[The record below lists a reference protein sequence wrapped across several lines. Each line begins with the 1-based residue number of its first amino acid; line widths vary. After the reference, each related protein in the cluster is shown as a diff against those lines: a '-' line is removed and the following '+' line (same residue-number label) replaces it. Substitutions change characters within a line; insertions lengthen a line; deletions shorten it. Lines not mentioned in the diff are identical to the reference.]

1 MTSVTK
7 IGKQPAA
14 IGGLSTSVTNARTLL
29 RRHRWIWPVIAV
41 LGLGAVRW
49 FSNQAIEGAM
59 QKQLASQLD
68 TILRADVESLRIWIK
83 EQQVDAELI
92 AAATPLVPAVPELTN
107 LENGPEAGLLQS
119 KYQAELRAHLQP
131 RLKQY
136 GYIGYLL
143 VSPSLRI
150 IAADDNAAIGKPLD
164 GARADFYRTVLSGK
178 SAVSKPY
185 RSPLMLADAHGNLKT
200 GLPSIV
206 AAAPVRNAEGRVIGA
221 LSVRIPERAFS
232 DILQVAQAGETG
244 ETFVFDKNALF
255 LSHSRFD
262 ADLKKVG
269 LLADLPD
276 VHSILTLEV
285 RDPGVDMMAG
295 HRPSLS
301 RADQPLTLMAKSATD
316 GNSGVNVEGY
326 RDYRGVQVIGAWT
339 WLPEYDF
346 GVATEIDYAEAYRP
360 LTILRTTFW
369 LLFGLIVLAAVAILV
384 FMLVVARQRRRMH
397 RAEQAIQQLGQYTLE
412 MKLGEGGMGSVYR
425 ARHAFLRRPTAI
437 KMLNPRTVGEAALK
451 RFERE
456 VQLTSQLNHPNTIA
470 VYDYGRTPEG
480 VFYYAM
486 EFLDGISLED
496 LVKRYGPLPEQRVV
510 NILHQVCGSLAEAHA
525 IGLIHRDIKPA
536 NIMLTTRAGIPDYV
550 TVLDFGLVK
559 ITNAEE
565 EGRLTQANATVGTP
579 FYMSPESVERP
590 DTITAAA
597 DIYAIGAVGY
607 FLLTGTTVFTGRS
620 IMDICMQHVRAVPQ
634 TPSARVGRPISPG
647 VEAVIMHCLAK
658 TPAGRPASAQDL
670 INELGQCEPAP
681 GWTRADAVR
690 WWEEFRRSNTPRVPA
705 AVTMEEPGT
714 IDTVRRAD
722 SADVPMASG
731 EGLGTL
737 VARGHAKPRDER

>member
-7 IGKQPAA
+7 IGKQPSAA
-14 IGGLSTSVTNARTLL
+14 GGLSTSVTNARTLL
-29 RRHRWIWPVIAV
+29 RRHRWIWLVIAV

-92 AAATPLVPAVPELTN
+92 AAATPLLPAVQELTK

-119 KYQAELRAHLQP
+119 KYQAQLRGQLQP

-136 GYIGYLL
+136 GYVGYLL

-150 IAADDNAAIGKPLD
+150 IAANDDAAIGKQLEGP
-164 GARADFYRTVLSGK
+164 RADFARTVLSGK

-185 RSPLMLADAHGNLKT
+185 RSPLMLADEHGRLKT
-200 GLPSIV
+200 GLPTIV
-206 AAAPVRNAEGRVIGA
+206 AAAPVRDTQGRVIGA
-221 LSVRIPERAFS
+221 LAVRIPERAFS
-232 DILQVAQAGETG
+232 DIMQVAQAGETG
-244 ETFVFDKNALF
+244 ETFVFDKNGLF

-269 LLADLPD
+269 LVADLPD
-276 VHSILTLEV
+276 AHSILTLEV

-339 WLPEYDF
+339 WLPDYDF

-384 FMLVVARQRRRMH
+384 FMLVVARQTRRMH

-412 MKLGEGGMGSVYR
+412 LKLGEGGMGSVYR
-425 ARHAFLRRPTAI
+425 ARHAFLRRPTAV
-437 KMLNPRTVGEAALK
+437 KMLNPHTVGEAALK

-470 VYDYGRTPEG
+470 VYDFGRTPEG

-510 NILHQVCGSLAEAHA
+510 NILQQVCGSLAEAHA

-536 NIMLTTRAGIPDYV
+536 NIMLTRRAGIPDYV

-559 ITNAEE
+559 VTNAEE

-579 FYMSPESVERP
+579 FYMSPEGVERP

-634 TPSARVGRPISPG
+634 TPSARAGRPISPG

-670 INELGQCEPAP
+670 INELAQCEPAP
-681 GWTRADAVR
+681 GWTHEDAVR
-690 WWEEFRRSNTPRVPA
+690 WWGEFRRTNTPRVPA

-714 IDTVRRAD
+714 IDAARRAE
-722 SADVPMASG
+722 SADVPVNSG
-731 EGLGTL
+731 DGFGTL